1 MIPIDKT
8 EFNKLKC
15 KGILSEMAV
24 QESAIWNLDLYTSLT
39 GHLDCN
45 QILLTRDININ
56 DPFDIRG
63 YAVTGASSNVSFDA
77 FTIEVKSAANGGR
90 YRTFFAELYQVG
102 SMSYSEYLVHPPT
115 FIVYVDTLLERHFW
129 YDGATFADAVK
140 SHWADRIYNKRGT
153 AAGVRFDFSSE
164 EYGFLWVGQQCRPH
178 TDIYYTRLS
187 EIEMM
192 MQVQKDMPKLKT
204 CAGLP
209 DLSTDNVI

>member
-15 KGILSEMAV
+15 RGIVSEMAV
-24 QESAIWNLDLYTSLT
+24 QETAIWNLDLYSSLT
-39 GHLDCN
+39 GHLDCS
-45 QILLTRDININ
+45 QILLTRDIKP
-56 DPFDIRG
+56 DAPFDIRG
-63 YAVTGASSNVSFDA
+63 YAVTDDTFKP

-90 YRTFFAELYQVG
+90 YRTFFAELFQVG

-115 FIVYVDTLLERHFW
+115 FMVYVDTLLERHFW
-129 YDGATFADAVK
+129 YDGQTFADAVK
-140 SHWADRIYNKRGT
+140 SHWTDRIYNKRGT
-153 AAGVRFDFSSE
+153 AAGVRFDFASI
-164 EYGFLWVGQQCRPH
+164 EYGFLWVSQQCRPH

-192 MQVQKDMPKLKT
+192 MHVQKDMPKLKT

-209 DLSTDNVI
+209 NLSTDNVI